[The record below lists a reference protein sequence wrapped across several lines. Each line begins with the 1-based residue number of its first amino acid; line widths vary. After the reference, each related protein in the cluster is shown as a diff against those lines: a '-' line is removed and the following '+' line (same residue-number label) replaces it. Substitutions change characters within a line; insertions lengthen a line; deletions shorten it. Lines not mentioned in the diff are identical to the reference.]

1 MAKKVGAKRAVLLPV
16 SVPSHC
22 ALMKKAAYEF
32 SKLLDVVAFKDAEI
46 PILQNVDAKIKT
58 SSNEIKPILLEQLY
72 RPVRWVDTINV
83 IHSLGVK
90 KIIECGPGN
99 VLCGLIKRIENSF
112 KLFSI
117 QDQTS
122 LENSLV

>member
-1 MAKKVGAKRAVLLPV
+1 MLFEESFRISPWLYAVAVTQLPFQ
-16 SVPSHC
+16 VPT
-22 ALMKKAAYEF
+22 AW
-32 SKLLDVVAFKDAEI
+32 VAF
-46 PILQNVDAKIKT
+46 T
-58 SSNEIKPILLEQLY
+58 SPVVESNEIKPILLEQLY
-72 RPVRWVDTINV
+72 KPVRWVDTINT
-83 IHSLGVK
+83 IHSLGVI
-90 KIIECGPGN
+90 KIIECGPGK